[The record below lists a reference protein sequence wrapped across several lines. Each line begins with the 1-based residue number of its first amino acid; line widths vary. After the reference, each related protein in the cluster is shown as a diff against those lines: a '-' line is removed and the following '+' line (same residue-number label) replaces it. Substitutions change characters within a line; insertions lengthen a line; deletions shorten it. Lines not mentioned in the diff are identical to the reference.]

1 MDHYFSGHSSSSL
14 GQWVTQGQPYTTV
27 VTDTDICND
36 IEDLPTIKA
45 HAVLYTTSTDGNSNL
60 QNRYIH

>member
-1 MDHYFSGHSSSSL
+1 M

-27 VTDTDICND
+27 VTDTDICNND